1 MTRITYKHNFSGSN
15 QSPKESDADFDYEDN
30 KNMILSGV
38 KKANLSENVYSY
50 TKLPTYIG

>member
-38 KKANLSENVYSY
+38 KKAS
-50 TKLPTYIG
+50 